1 MRENRPYGSEGG
13 EAQSLPDPYRRSD
26 CASTRTKHA
35 LRYAPRCL
43 TSVGRL
49 MQTHLLV
56 IFVLAIIAVA
66 AIAADRS
73 KLPPAIVMVLVG
85 LVLALTPGL
94 PRVELAPE
102 LVLLLVL
109 PPLVY
114 SAGVA
119 MSWREFRYN
128 IRSISLLA
136 VGGVTFTTVAVA
148 AVVHFLLGW
157 DWAAGFVLGAIISPP
172 DEVAPMAIARRLGL
186 PRRTMVVLEGEGLA
200 NDATALILYKFAV
213 AAVATGTFSLGSAF
227 LVFLAIAGGE
237 IAFGVAVGYASLRLR
252 KWAADPRIEIL
263 LSLLTP
269 FAAFWPP
276 AYLGGSG
283 VLAAC
288 ACGLYVSWKGPLLI
302 PAATRLQGIFFWDL
316 LIYVLE
322 GTLFLLTGLEARPLL
337 ERIVQVSG
345 PELAVAALV
354 TLVAVIVARFVWI
367 YPAIYLPRLLLP
379 SLRRRDPSPI
389 WQRPFILSFTGVR
402 GIVSLAA
409 ALALP
414 LMTASGEPFPHR
426 DLILLLTF
434 WVILAT
440 LVGQGLLLPAVIG
453 WLGLPKIAETE
464 QIAERKAEL
473 AARRAAINAVVQTL
487 DRLAQE
493 RSLPDAVVDG
503 IRARYAERLNRA
515 QWADG
520 EEDSRALID
529 LYDEIEA
536 LLIDTERRFIF
547 GQLERGELI
556 DEGRRHIE
564 RELDLRETHLRRN
577 GPGAS
582 ERDE

>member
-1 MRENRPYGSEGG
+1 
-13 EAQSLPDPYRRSD
+13 
-26 CASTRTKHA
+26 
-35 LRYAPRCL
+35 
-43 TSVGRL
+43 
-49 MQTHLLV
+49 MQTHLLL
-56 IFVLAIIAVA
+56 IFVLTTIALA
-66 AIAADRS
+66 AIAASRS

-85 LVLALTPGL
+85 LALALTPGL

-102 LVLLLVL
+102 LVLLLIL
-109 PPLVY
+109 PPLIY
-114 SAGVA
+114 WAGVA

-136 VGGVTFTTVAVA
+136 FGGVTFTTVAVA
-148 AVVHFLLGW
+148 AIMHFLLAW
-157 DWAAGFVLGAIISPP
+157 DWAVGFVLGAIISPP

-213 AAVATGTFSLGSAF
+213 AAVITGVFSFGSAF
-227 LVFLAIAGGE
+227 LVFLAIIAGE
-237 IAFGVAVGYASLRLR
+237 IVFGVAVGYASLRLR
-252 KWAADPRIEIL
+252 KWARDPRIEIL

-269 FAAFWPP
+269 FAAYWPP

-288 ACGLYVSWKGPLLI
+288 VCGLYVSWNGPLLI

-316 LIYVLE
+316 LVYVLE
-322 GTLFLLTGLEARPLL
+322 GALFLLTGLEARPLL
-337 ERIVQVSG
+337 EHIIQVSG
-345 PELAVAALV
+345 AELAVAALV
-354 TLVAVIVARFVWI
+354 TIVAVIAARFLWI
-367 YPAIYLPRLLLP
+367 FPAIYLPRWLVP
-379 SLRRRDPSPI
+379 SLRRNDPYPI

-414 LMTASGEPFPHR
+414 LMTAAGEPFPHR

-434 WVILAT
+434 WVILVT

-464 QIAERKAEL
+464 QDEERKAEL
-473 AARRAAINAVVQTL
+473 AARRAAVQAVVQTL
-487 DRLAQE
+487 DRVAQE
-493 RSLPDAVVDG
+493 RDLPEAVADG
-503 IRARYAERLNRA
+503 LRARYTDRLNRVDLA
-515 QWADG
+515 EG
-520 EEDSRALID
+520 GEDSRPLID

-536 LLIDTERRFIF
+536 LLIDTERRYIF

-556 DEGRRHIE
+556 DEARRHIE
-564 RELDLRETHLRRN
+564 RELDLRETHLRR
-577 GPGAS
+577 
-582 ERDE
+582 DTQT

>member
-1 MRENRPYGSEGG
+1 
-13 EAQSLPDPYRRSD
+13 
-26 CASTRTKHA
+26 
-35 LRYAPRCL
+35 
-43 TSVGRL
+43 

-85 LVLALTPGL
+85 LALALTPGL
-94 PRVELAPE
+94 PRIELAPE

-186 PRRTMVVLEGEGLA
+186 PRRTMVILEGEGLA

-227 LVFLAIAGGE
+227 LVFLAIIGGE
-237 IAFGVAVGYASLRLR
+237 IAFGVAVGYVSLRLR

-288 ACGLYVSWKGPLLI
+288 ACGLYVSWNGPLLI

-354 TLVAVIVARFVWI
+354 TLVAVIAARFVWI
-367 YPAIYLPRLLLP
+367 YPAIYLPRLLVP

-414 LMTASGEPFPHR
+414 LLTATGEPFPHR

-440 LVGQGLLLPAVIG
+440 LVGQGLVLPAVIG
-453 WLGLPKIAETE
+453 WLGLPKIARTE
-464 QIAERKAEL
+464 QRAERKAEL
-473 AARRAAINAVVQTL
+473 AARRAAIDAVLQTL

-493 RSLPDAVVDG
+493 RGLPDAVVEG

-520 EEDSRALID
+520 EEDARALVD

-582 ERDE
+582 EPEQ

>member
-1 MRENRPYGSEGG
+1 
-13 EAQSLPDPYRRSD
+13 
-26 CASTRTKHA
+26 
-35 LRYAPRCL
+35 
-43 TSVGRL
+43 
-49 MQTHLLV
+49 MQTHLLL
-56 IFVLAIIAVA
+56 IFVLATIVVV
-66 AIAADRS
+66 AIAANRLR
-73 KLPPAIVMVLVG
+73 LPPAIIMVLAG
-85 LVLALTPGL
+85 LVLAATPGL
-94 PRVELAPE
+94 PRVELAPD

-157 DWAAGFVLGAIISPP
+157 DWAVGFVLGAIISPP
-172 DEVAPMAIARRLGL
+172 DEVAPMAIARRLGV

-213 AAVATGTFSLGSAF
+213 VAVASGSFSFGSAI
-227 LVFLAIAGGE
+227 LVFAAITCGE
-237 IAFGVAVGYASLRLR
+237 IAFGLAVGYASLRLR
-252 KWAADPRIEIL
+252 KWTADPRIEIL

-269 FAAFWPP
+269 FAAYWPP
-276 AYLGGSG
+276 EYLGGSG

-288 ACGLYVSWKGPLLI
+288 ACGLYVSWNGPLLI

-316 LIYVLE
+316 FIYVLE
-322 GTLFLLTGLEARPLL
+322 GALFLLTGLEARPLL

-345 PELAVAALV
+345 TELAVAALV
-354 TLVAVIVARFVWI
+354 TIVVVIAARFLWVF
-367 YPAIYLPRLLLP
+367 PAIYLPRWLVP
-379 SLRRRDPSPI
+379 SLRNSDPYPI

-414 LMTASGEPFPHR
+414 LLTAAGEPFPHR

-434 WVILAT
+434 WVILVT
-440 LVGQGLLLPAVIG
+440 LVGQGLLLPAVIN
-453 WLGLPKIAETE
+453 WLGLPEIAEAE
-464 QIAERKAEL
+464 QIEERKAEL
-473 AARRAAINAVVQTL
+473 AARRTAINAVVRRL
-487 DRLAQE
+487 DQVARE
-493 RSLPDAVVDG
+493 RGLPEAVIND
-503 IRARYAERLNRA
+503 IRTRNLGRLNRVEL
-515 QWADG
+515 ADG
-520 EEDSRALID
+520 EAEARALSN

-536 LLIDTERRFIF
+536 LLIDVERRYIF

-556 DEGRRHIE
+556 DEGRRNIE
-564 RELDLRETHLRRN
+564 RELDLRETELRRN
-577 GPGAS
+577 ILRGSS
-582 ERDE
+582 EE

>member
-1 MRENRPYGSEGG
+1 
-13 EAQSLPDPYRRSD
+13 
-26 CASTRTKHA
+26 
-35 LRYAPRCL
+35 
-43 TSVGRL
+43 
-49 MQTHLLV
+49 MQTHLLI
-56 IFVLAIIAVA
+56 IFVLATIAVA
-66 AIAADRS
+66 GILAGRS

-85 LVLALTPGL
+85 LVLAFTPGL
-94 PRVELAPE
+94 PRIELAPE

-119 MSWREFRYN
+119 MSWREFRYD

-136 VGGVTFTTVAVA
+136 VGGVTFTTVAIA

-157 DWAAGFVLGAIISPP
+157 DWAGGFVLGAIISPP

-227 LVFLAIAGGE
+227 LVFLAIIGGE
-237 IAFGVAVGYASLRLR
+237 IGFGVAVGYLSLRLR

-276 AYLGGSG
+276 SYLGGSG

-288 ACGLYVSWKGPLLI
+288 ACGLYVSWNGPLLI

-345 PELAVAALV
+345 VELAVAALV
-354 TLVAVIVARFVWI
+354 TLATVIAARFVWI

-414 LMTASGEPFPHR
+414 LMTTAGEPFPHR

-453 WLGLPKIAETE
+453 WLGLPKVAATE
-464 QIAERKAEL
+464 QRAERKAEL
-473 AARRAAINAVVQTL
+473 AARRAAINEVVQTL

-493 RSLPDAVVDG
+493 RGLPDAVVDG

-547 GQLERGELI
+547 AQLERGELI

-577 GPGAS
+577 IPGGS
-582 ERDE
+582 EREE

>member
-1 MRENRPYGSEGG
+1 
-13 EAQSLPDPYRRSD
+13 
-26 CASTRTKHA
+26 
-35 LRYAPRCL
+35 
-43 TSVGRL
+43 
-49 MQTHLLV
+49 MQTHLLL
-56 IFVLAIIAVA
+56 IFVLTTIALA
-66 AIAADRS
+66 AIAASRS

-85 LVLALTPGL
+85 LVLAVTPGL
-94 PRVELAPE
+94 PQVELAPE

-114 SAGVA
+114 WAGVS
-119 MSWREFRYN
+119 MSWREFRYD

-148 AVVHFLLGW
+148 AVVHFILGW
-157 DWAAGFVLGAIISPP
+157 DWAVGFVLGAIISPP
-172 DEVAPMAIARRLGL
+172 DEVAPMAIGRRLGL
-186 PRRTMVVLEGEGLA
+186 PRRTMVILEGEGLA

-213 AAVATGTFSLGSAF
+213 VAVATGAFSFGSAF
-227 LVFLAIAGGE
+227 LVFLAIIAGE
-237 IAFGVAVGYASLRLR
+237 IAYGLAVGYASLRLR

-269 FAAFWPP
+269 FAAFWVP

-288 ACGLYVSWKGPLLI
+288 VCGLYVSWNGPLLI

-322 GTLFLLTGLEARPLL
+322 GALFLLTGLEARPLL

-345 PELAVAALV
+345 AELAAAALV
-354 TLVAVIVARFVWI
+354 TIVAVIAARFVWI
-367 YPAIYLPRLLLP
+367 YPAIYLPRWLMP
-379 SLRRRDPSPI
+379 ALRRKDPYPI

-414 LMTASGEPFPHR
+414 LMTAAGEPFPHR

-434 WVILAT
+434 WVILVT

-464 QIAERKAEL
+464 QIEERKAEL
-473 AARRAAINAVVQTL
+473 AARRTAINAVVQTL
-487 DRLAQE
+487 DQLARE
-493 RSLPDAVVDG
+493 RGLPEAVVDS
-503 IRARYAERLNRA
+503 IRARHIERLNRA
-515 QWADG
+515 ELADG
-520 EEDSRALID
+520 ESDSRALGE

-536 LLIDTERRFIF
+536 LLIDTERRYIF

-564 RELDLRETHLRRN
+564 RELDLRETHLQRNIFGTSDRR
-577 GPGAS
+577 
-582 ERDE
+582 E

>member
-1 MRENRPYGSEGG
+1 MSGR
-13 EAQSLPDPYRRSD
+13 SLVQPGQ
-26 CASTRTKHA
+26 C
-35 LRYAPRCL
+35 
-43 TSVGRL
+43 
-49 MQTHLLV
+49 MQTHILL
-56 IFVLAIIAVA
+56 IFVLTTIALA
-66 AIAADRS
+66 AIAASRS

-85 LVLALTPGL
+85 LALALTPGL

-102 LVLLLVL
+102 LVLLLIL
-109 PPLVY
+109 PPLIY
-114 SAGVA
+114 WAGVA

-136 VGGVTFTTVAVA
+136 FGGVTFTTVAVA
-148 AVVHFLLGW
+148 AIMHFLLAW
-157 DWAAGFVLGAIISPP
+157 DWAVGFVLGAIISPP

-213 AAVATGTFSLGSAF
+213 AAVTTGVFSFGSAF
-227 LVFLAIAGGE
+227 LVFLAIIAGE
-237 IAFGVAVGYASLRLR
+237 IVFGVAVGYASLRLR

-269 FAAFWPP
+269 FAAYWPP

-288 ACGLYVSWKGPLLI
+288 VCGLYVSWNGPLMI

-316 LIYVLE
+316 LVYVLE
-322 GTLFLLTGLEARPLL
+322 GALFLLTGLEARPLL
-337 ERIVQVSG
+337 ERIIQVSG
-345 PELAVAALV
+345 AELAVAALV
-354 TLVAVIVARFVWI
+354 TIVAVIAARFLWI
-367 YPAIYLPRLLLP
+367 FPAIYLPRWLVP
-379 SLRRRDPSPI
+379 SLRRNDPYPI

-414 LMTASGEPFPHR
+414 LMTAAGEPFPHR

-434 WVILAT
+434 WVILVT

-464 QIAERKAEL
+464 QDEERKAEL
-473 AARRAAINAVVQTL
+473 AARRAAVQAVVQTL
-487 DRLAQE
+487 DRVAQE
-493 RSLPDAVVDG
+493 RDLPEAVVDG
-503 IRARYAERLNRA
+503 LRARYTDRLNRVDL
-515 QWADG
+515 ADG
-520 EEDSRALID
+520 GEDSRPLID

-536 LLIDTERRFIF
+536 LLIDTERRYIF

-556 DEGRRHIE
+556 DEARRHIE
-564 RELDLRETHLRRN
+564 RELDLRETHLRR
-577 GPGAS
+577 
-582 ERDE
+582 DTQT